1 MTENNQETTFDRM
14 GEFYGNIVNLENPVE
29 ESENEPSQPN
39 INETIII
46 EDKAND
52 TITAAE
58 NKSELMVTIPLPDV
72 EDNDDEVEEEVEQS
86 PVRWRPPTPPKASP
100 KRSPL
105 TSNESPVLESEA
117 QIPNLKIVTPTNL
130 FSGK

>member
-29 ESENEPSQPN
+29 EFENEPSQIN

-52 TITAAE
+52 TITVAE
-58 NKSELMVTIPLPDV
+58 NKSELMVTIPLV
-72 EDNDDEVEEEVEQS
+72 S
-86 PVRWRPPTPPKASP
+86 
-100 KRSPL
+100 
-105 TSNESPVLESEA
+105 
-117 QIPNLKIVTPTNL
+117 
-130 FSGK
+130 

>member
-29 ESENEPSQPN
+29 EFENEPSQIN

-58 NKSELMVTIPLPDV
+58 NKSELMVTIPLV
-72 EDNDDEVEEEVEQS
+72 S
-86 PVRWRPPTPPKASP
+86 
-100 KRSPL
+100 
-105 TSNESPVLESEA
+105 
-117 QIPNLKIVTPTNL
+117 
-130 FSGK
+130 